1 MINENN
7 NFSNSS
13 ENNIKRSNGDT
24 TPDFSKFQEG
34 EVLLINKPYKWT
46 SFDVV
51 GKIRNAFK
59 PTKIK
64 VGHAGTLDPLAKGLL
79 IICTGKFT
87 KKIDDYQ
94 AQEKEY
100 TGTMV
105 LGGTTPSYDMETEVD
120 VQYDIRHITQDQIV
134 DNTKHFIGEIEQ
146 IAPAHS
152 AIKINGERAYEKA
165 RRGEEVII
173 KSRKVT
179 ISEFEITRIELPEI
193 DFRVVCT
200 KGTYIRSL
208 AHDFGKKLNNGAYL
222 SALRRTRI
230 GEFKIENA
238 TEVMQMVEEIR
249 KQKEPL
255 DQRP

>member
-1 MINENN
+1 MSNENTN
-7 NFSNSS
+7 YPSISTDNSQESVTSNA
-13 ENNIKRSNGDT
+13 
-24 TPDFSKFQEG
+24 PDFSRFLDG

-100 TGTMV
+100 TGTMI
-105 LGGTTPSYDMETEVD
+105 LGATTPSYDMETEVD
-120 VQYDIRHITQDQIV
+120 VHYDIRHISSEQII
-134 DNTKHFIGEIEQ
+134 DNTRHFIGEIEQ

-208 AHDFGKKLNNGAYL
+208 ANDFGKKLNSGAYL

-230 GEFKIENA
+230 GEFRIENA
-238 TEVMQMVEEIR
+238 MEVMEMVEEIR
-249 KQKEPL
+249 KQKVCS
-255 DQRP
+255 